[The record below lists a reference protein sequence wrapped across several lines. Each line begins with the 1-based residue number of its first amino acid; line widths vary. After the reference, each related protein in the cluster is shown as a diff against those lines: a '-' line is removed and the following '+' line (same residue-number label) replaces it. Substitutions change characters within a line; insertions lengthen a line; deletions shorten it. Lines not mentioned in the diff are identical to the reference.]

1 LDQRRVEDASRFLD
15 VISKQWDDA
24 LARLREFVED
34 TP

>member
-1 LDQRRVEDASRFLD
+1 VEDARRFLGM
-15 VISKQWDDA
+15 VSKQWDDA